1 MEVVPFIVSRYTS
14 IAAVNS
20 TVHHLL
26 QDDVSTLRLPRFFPC
41 PLVHVSRLLP
51 GVWICLRPHSSTSR
65 PIPWAGCPSH
75 LTPAIR
81 LSPSQYQSRLTPG
94 SDWTFNFQNIFH
106 TGWRR
111 EGWDNSMRFYEGRFQ
126 CPVGLFGCFAEFV
139 WKNNQLPVVS
149 TKKICWAMF
158 SQHLLYS
165 IFYFLFC
172 LDFPSS
178 SFSWDKPWLCSCI
191 EWIMAS
197 QHNHCKQHHFENNYH
212 HCDLFWQ
219 FFLFSDC
226 NQTLCAAH
234 VCRRDRSLGAKLMR
248 TQLVTN
254 FAFQQFVTQ
263 TCCQLGSFVKSS
275 FCIFLHCKTSLN
287 VRMLGYTMILYDI
300 E

>member
-51 GVWICLRPHSSTSR
+51 GVWICLRPYSSTSR

-111 EGWDNSMRFYEGRFQ
+111 EEWDNSVSWRKI
-126 CPVGLFGCFAEFV
+126 PV
-139 WKNNQLPVVS
+139 P
-149 TKKICWAMF
+149 CWT
-158 SQHLLYS
+158 LW
-165 IFYFLFC
+165 LFC
-172 LDFPSS
+172 RVCLKKQSIASGVNQENNAEQCSPNI
-178 SFSWDKPWLCSCI
+178 SCI
-191 EWIMAS
+191 
-197 QHNHCKQHHFENNYH
+197 
-212 HCDLFWQ
+212 LF
-219 FFLFSDC
+219 FISYS
-226 NQTLCAAH
+226 
-234 VCRRDRSLGAKLMR
+234 V
-248 TQLVTN
+248 
-254 FAFQQFVTQ
+254 
-263 TCCQLGSFVKSS
+263 
-275 FCIFLHCKTSLN
+275 
-287 VRMLGYTMILYDI
+287 
-300 E
+300 

>member
-111 EGWDNSMRFYEGRFQ
+111 EGWDNSMRFYEGKFQ
-126 CPVGLFGCFAEFV
+126 CPVGLFGCFV
-139 WKNNQLPVVS
+139 WKTINYQWCQPRKYAEQCSPNIS
-149 TKKICWAMF
+149 CI
-158 SQHLLYS
+158 LL
-165 IFYFLFC
+165 FYFPILSRLPF
-172 LDFPSS
+172 F
-178 SFSWDKPWLCSCI
+178 F
-191 EWIMAS
+191 
-197 QHNHCKQHHFENNYH
+197 
-212 HCDLFWQ
+212 
-219 FFLFSDC
+219 FFL
-226 NQTLCAAH
+226 
-234 VCRRDRSLGAKLMR
+234 R
-248 TQLVTN
+248 
-254 FAFQQFVTQ
+254 
-263 TCCQLGSFVKSS
+263 
-275 FCIFLHCKTSLN
+275 
-287 VRMLGYTMILYDI
+287 
-300 E
+300 